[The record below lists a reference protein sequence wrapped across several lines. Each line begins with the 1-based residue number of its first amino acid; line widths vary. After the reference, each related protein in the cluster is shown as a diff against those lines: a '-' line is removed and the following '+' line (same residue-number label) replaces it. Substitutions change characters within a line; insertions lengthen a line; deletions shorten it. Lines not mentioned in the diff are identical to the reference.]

1 MLIARLEVKRV
12 TTFLSPINS
21 CNRVVKPDCLMEV

>member
-21 CNRVVKPDCLMEV
+21 RNRVVKPDCLMEV